1 MPDFNFDHPKVRE
14 ELKKVGEFW
23 LTEVGVDGFRLDAI
37 KYIYP
42 DSLSQKNVE
51 WWQEYRAYLDSTGKA
66 FFLVAEIW
74 DDSQF
79 IGSFLDKGV
88 HAAFNFDL
96 SFAIEEML
104 VTRKDPGLAR
114 MLDEIHRGYQKVSD
128 SYSDAI
134 FLKNHDQDRIMSLI
148 DDPRQAKLA
157 ASILLT
163 LPGIPFIYYG
173 EEIGML
179 GKKPDEHIREP
190 MVWNLPGQDPHQTR
204 WIDPLYSTPE
214 NVIPAMQ
221 QVKDSTSLLSHYKR
235 MIALR
240 REHSTLSVGSI
251 GSLDLIPDDFCAYEI
266 HDADSGI
273 LVIHNLNDRPA
284 KLDSRLL
291 NARGRIIYLSGMYN
305 ENTSILQLDPFGTMI
320 QYID

>member
-1 MPDFNFDHPKVRE
+1 
-14 ELKKVGEFW
+14 
-23 LTEVGVDGFRLDAI
+23 VDGFRLDAI

-42 DSLSQKNVE
+42 DSLIQKNVE

-74 DDSQF
+74 DESQF

-96 SFAIEEML
+96 SFAIEEMI
-104 VTRKDPGLAR
+104 VTGKDPGLAR
-114 MLDEIHRGYQKVSD
+114 MLDEIHRGFQKVSD
-128 SYSDAI
+128 AYSDAI

-190 MVWNLPGQDPHQTR
+190 MVWDLQGLDPHQTS
-204 WIDPLYSTPE
+204 WIEPLYSTPE
-214 NVIPAMQ
+214 KVIPVMQ
-221 QVKDSTSLLSHYKR
+221 QAKDTTSLLSHYKK

-240 REHSTLSVGSI
+240 KEHNILSIGSI
-251 GSLDLIPDDFCAYEI
+251 RSLDLIPDDFCAYEL

-273 LVIHNLNDRPA
+273 LVIHNLSDRTA
-284 KLDSRLL
+284 ELDSRLL
-291 NARGRIIYLSGMYN
+291 HASGRVLYLSGTYI
-305 ENTSILQLDPFGTMI
+305 EHASTLQLDPFGTMI
-320 QYID
+320 QYLD